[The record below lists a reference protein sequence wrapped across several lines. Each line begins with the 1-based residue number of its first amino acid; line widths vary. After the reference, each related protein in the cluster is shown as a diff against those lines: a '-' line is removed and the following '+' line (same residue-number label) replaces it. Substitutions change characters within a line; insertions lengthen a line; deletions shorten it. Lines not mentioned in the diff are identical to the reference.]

1 MGASGFFDN
10 FFIVCK
16 YPLLFGSFLG
26 CFSFKALDLGDFRGI
41 SKNKICGKGRGGCGA
56 AGLFLGDEG
65 EEFLLFFHAFF
76 VDVEGWRAKN
86 IFCKP
91 AKKKFA

>member
-1 MGASGFFDN
+1 MHVSVLWVWWSYTAIRSFSDVFL
-10 FFIVCK
+10 IVCK

-56 AGLFLGDEG
+56 AG
-65 EEFLLFFHAFF
+65 FFRRGKCWFS
-76 VDVEGWRAKN
+76 DGN
-86 IFCKP
+86 M
-91 AKKKFA
+91 